1 MRVDVAVVGGGPAG
15 SAAAV
20 TLANAGRSVLLVDKA
35 FFPREKCCGDGLT
48 TMALRLGEQMGL
60 DQRSLVDWQPVDG
73 AVVHSPSGRITRFP
87 LPSDHSSYA
96 AVVPRS
102 MYDTALL
109 ELARTAGTDVR
120 DGCRFDSIE
129 LTSEGASLRVAGIGD
144 VQASNVVAADGAW
157 SPVRRALG
165 ISGREHRGEWLA
177 FRQYVSGVGPGAT
190 DLHVW
195 FEADLLPGYAWSF
208 PLPNGRSNV
217 GFGVLRKHSG
227 TAAEIGRLASGLL
240 DRPTVSAVLGDTFV
254 ATDRLS
260 AWPIPARINRTAVAH
275 GPVLFAGDAAA
286 ATDALTGEG
295 IGQALLTGLLAAEA
309 ILAGGSSTRIGH
321 YYGRSVRHHL
331 VADHR
336 MSVAL
341 QQVLSSPRGTRA
353 ALRLVGTSPWSR
365 RHFARWMFE
374 DYPRA
379 LLATPR
385 RWRRGALGHPGAY
398 DRRLG

>member
-1 MRVDVAVVGGGPAG
+1 MR
-15 SAAAV
+15 
-20 TLANAGRSVLLVDKA
+20 
-35 FFPREKCCGDGLT
+35 
-48 TMALRLGEQMGL
+48 
-60 DQRSLVDWQPVDG
+60 
-73 AVVHSPSGRITRFP
+73 I
-87 LPSDHSSYA
+87 
-96 AVVPRS
+96 
-102 MYDTALL
+102 
-109 ELARTAGTDVR
+109 R
-120 DGCRFDSIE
+120 D
-129 LTSEGASLRVAGIGD
+129 
-144 VQASNVVAADGAW
+144 
-157 SPVRRALG
+157 
-165 ISGREHRGEWLA
+165 
-177 FRQYVSGVGPGAT
+177 
-190 DLHVW
+190 
-195 FEADLLPGYAWSF
+195 
-208 PLPNGRSNV
+208 RSNV
-217 GFGVLRKHSG
+217 GFGALREHSG

-240 DRPTVSAVLGDTFV
+240 DRPNVNAVLGDTFV

-295 IGQALLTGLLAAEA
+295 IGQALLTGILAAEA
-309 ILAGGSSTRIGH
+309 ILGGGSQARIGH
-321 YYGRSVRHHL
+321 CDSRSVRHQL

-353 ALRLVGTSPWSR
+353 ALRLVGASPWSR

-398 DRRLG
+398 DRRLDG